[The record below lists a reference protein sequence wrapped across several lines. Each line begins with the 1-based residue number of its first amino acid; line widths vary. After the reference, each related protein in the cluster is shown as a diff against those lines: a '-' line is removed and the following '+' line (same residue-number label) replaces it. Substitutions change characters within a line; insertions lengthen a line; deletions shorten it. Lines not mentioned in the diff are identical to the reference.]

1 MAIYRCEIKTVS
13 RSQGA
18 SSVAGAAYRAGLEL
32 TNELTGERH
41 DYTRKT
47 GVLASGI
54 VAPPEAPGWA
64 QDAARLWNAAEAAE
78 TRKNSVVARE
88 FLVSLPHELTEGQR
102 IELARDLTAELV
114 GRFSFA
120 AMFAVHAPD
129 KHADER
135 NHHVH
140 ILATTRAMGSTG
152 LGAKTRELDDRKSGA
167 VDELRGMVATTINRH
182 LARAGVAAR
191 VDHRSLMDQQLA
203 AADAGDFAKAANLE
217 RTPEPKV
224 GRAATVATRRGQR
237 SPRAERV
244 RRVREENTQRLQ
256 AQADRFRELKAH
268 AAAEGRLAD
277 VDEQLLHAQAL
288 LDVAYAKARQRQA
301 AYQSTTPN
309 RSPHHG
315 PQRHRAPAL
324 TGDSAHSRSHAPG
337 RHPRGLQPLP
347 EVRPLDGAATFGQVG
362 GHAGRPGGFAPF
374 ARPVLRPDAPGHH
387 HPDSSL
393 QRLRAQR
400 DSLKPKAAKPKA
412 PRKASRTGTPVP
424 MGRTRVSGDGTR
436 EGEHLARIA
445 NLYISSLEDSI
456 AALLRA
462 ALAWSQGHD
471 QVMVQRLATHYL
483 NALGEARVAALA
495 REHVA
500 EQLHAANRQRKDLAK
515 RTKKGAAGLNGLD
528 RWAAALGW
536 TPKSLRDLM
545 DAQKQADDLVEVVS
559 DADRRVAAD
568 AQRLQ
573 AEVKRH
579 QDRLLEAYENAHP
592 PNYPTFPSR
601 DQAPKPAAQA
611 KGTAIPS
618 PEPRPTPPRPG
629 VHPSGPKRPTLR

>member
-18 SSVAGAAYRAGLEL
+18 SSVAGAAYRAGLDL

-54 VAPPEAPGWA
+54 VAPPGAPGWA
-64 QDAARLWNAAEAAE
+64 QDAARLWNAAEVAE

-102 IELARDLTAELV
+102 VELARDLTAELV

-140 ILATTRAMGSTG
+140 ILATTRAMGAAG

-167 VDELRGMVATTINRH
+167 VDEVRGMVATTVNRH
-182 LARAGVAAR
+182 LERAGLAAR

-256 AQADRFRELKAH
+256 AQADRFRELKAQ
-268 AAAEGRLAD
+268 AAAEGRLAQ
-277 VDEQLLHAQAL
+277 VDEQALHAQAL
-288 LDVAYAKARQRQA
+288 LDVAYTQARKRQA
-301 AYQSTTPN
+301 AYQETTPN

-324 TGDSAHSRSHAPG
+324 TGHRVHSRSHPTG
-337 RHPRGLQPLP
+337 RQSRGLEPLP
-347 EVRPLDGAATFGQVG
+347 PVRALDRAATFGQQPGHSG
-362 GHAGRPGGFAPF
+362 GAGGFAPF
-374 ARPVLRPDAPGHH
+374 VRPLLLTDAPRHHDTDSSVQRVQPGTRGVAPPKPKRAPAQRKARPTAPT
-387 HPDSSL
+387 S
-393 QRLRAQR
+393 
-400 DSLKPKAAKPKA
+400 
-412 PRKASRTGTPVP
+412 SRTRIT
-424 MGRTRVSGDGTR
+424 GDGSR
-436 EGEHLARIA
+436 ESERVAQLANMWLA
-445 NLYISSLEDSI
+445 SLEDSI
-456 AALLRA
+456 AKLIRQALSWAQQHA
-462 ALAWSQGHD
+462 APLPRSLAKN
-471 QVMVQRLATHYL
+471 YL
-483 NALGEARVAALA
+483 NAEGEAQVAAFA
-495 REHVA
+495 HEHIT
-500 EQLHAANRQRKDLAK
+500 EQLEAARRQRGDLVK
-515 RTKKGAAGLNGLD
+515 RVKAGPAGLKGLD
-528 RWAAALGW
+528 KFTAALGW
-536 TPKSLRDLM
+536 APKSLRDLHE
-545 DAQKQADDLVEVVS
+545 AHKQSQELVARVRKTEQH
-559 DADRRVAAD
+559 AAEARRRTKAEAELHR
-568 AQRLQ
+568 QRLL
-573 AEVKRH
+573 
-579 QDRLLEAYENAHP
+579 DAYEEAHP
-592 PNYPTFPSR
+592 RTGPRFRSRNEAPTAEPWPNAS
-601 DQAPKPAAQA
+601 
-611 KGTAIPS
+611 AI
-618 PEPRPTPPRPG
+618 PRPG
-629 VHPSGPKRPTLR
+629 PGPGITPSRLRPPRCPRR